1 MKTVSEIYN
10 QYQRICS
17 ALAAAKRNNIL
28 KADPRTGGIE
38 MLAQNWGND
47 AAKKA
52 MHDANQRRYKI
63 GAIYEEA
70 YFKAFKRE
78 YPDHITS
85 KLDKNPNAV
94 YREFINTAL

>member
-28 KADPRTGGIE
+28 KADPQTDGIE
-38 MLAQNWGND
+38 MLAHNWGND

-52 MHDANQRRYKI
+52 IQDADKRRYKI

-70 YFKAFKRE
+70 YFKAFKME
-78 YPDHITS
+78 YPDHIIS

-94 YREFINTAL
+94 YLQLITP